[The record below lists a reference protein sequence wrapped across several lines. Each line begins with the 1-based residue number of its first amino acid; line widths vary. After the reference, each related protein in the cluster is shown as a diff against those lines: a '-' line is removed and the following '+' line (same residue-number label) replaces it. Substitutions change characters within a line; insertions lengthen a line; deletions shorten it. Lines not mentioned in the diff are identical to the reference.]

1 MSGSSRYE
9 IDIIANNKASAA
21 LGKVN
26 KQLKTIQKSTKTAN
40 GGFNKMKIA
49 AGAAAAAFAGFKL
62 GKAFLDT
69 AKQFEQLG
77 IQLKFIAGSAEAGAR
92 ALGIVEKAAKRSAF
106 SLEQMALSA
115 PLLLTV
121 GSVDQLNDS
130 LGITGDIAAATGLE
144 FDVVAGQIQRAF
156 SGGIAA
162 ADIFKEKGIKAMLGF
177 QEGVEYSAEET
188 EKHIRDL
195 WENNE
200 SVYAGAMEAMSKTW
214 TGQVSMMGDAW
225 LDFKKVTME
234 SGLFPV
240 LKAKLGDV
248 QKLLDANKMAIND
261 MAVALGEGLATA
273 ILGLADAIGFIAKN
287 ADAFA
292 LAAKTLVGIKL
303 ALWFR
308 NTAVGMKLLNLA
320 MRMNPIGLLITAIGF
335 LVMALGVN
343 SNGLGRT
350 FAQAKKAVDMLGE
363 VFTKLASYL
372 RAGFIVVIEFVKKKF
387 YALVDSLISAYNWL
401 AKLIPGMERVD
412 KTAYELAGQVK
423 DGLGAAYDYVAD
435 KAGDAV
441 DALVNTMDPDLVAW
455 TKKFT
460 QALVDEGVAYD
471 DAVIAADKYSATL
484 KRNAAMASAMSSYQ
498 PRNPGTT
505 TTGDGA
511 ADAAKKALQEVQKA
525 TKEWATEWESLKE
538 KLFPV
543 ASEIAEINKTIDTL
557 TQKILEGG
565 PNTELYAQA
574 IVRLKQRLVELDPA
588 TQKLLEGLQGYEDSI
603 LRIARLEK
611 EAGERKIEL
620 SELMRDEFEALNPLA
635 RVTREYTEDLAKLDE
650 ALAAGVISQKRHI
663 EMTEQ
668 YGERFK
674 KYKEGMVKDIKE
686 IKTESEK
693 YVESFNESFNNKL
706 ADGLVEGNLNFDTFA
721 GLWKSTLKDLISDTL
736 NSGTL
741 LKDILGGFGSGG
753 KAGGGGF
760 NFAGLFSGGG
770 SDGIGNFGAV
780 GDFFGGFGSI
790 FSGFKADGGRI
801 PGGTFGIAGEA
812 GPEIITGPANVLSNK
827 ESFENTGDKPQV
839 NITIQAI
846 DTQTGTEFLLKNRK
860 QVEGIIQSAYN
871 KRGKQGIY

>member
-9 IDIIANNKASAA
+9 IDIIANNKAATA
-21 LGKVN
+21 LGKTD
-26 KQLKTIQKSTKTAN
+26 KQLKKIQKSSSKVN
-40 GGFNKMKIA
+40 KSFNKMKIA
-49 AGAAAAAFAGFKL
+49 AGAAAVAFAGFKL
-62 GKAFLDT
+62 GKAFLET

-92 ALGIVEKAAKRSAF
+92 ALGIVEQAAKRSAF
-106 SLEQMALSA
+106 SLETMAMAA

-195 WENNE
+195 WLNNE

-248 QKLLDANKMAIND
+248 QKLLDANKIAIND
-261 MAVALGEGLATA
+261 MAVALGEGLANA
-273 ILGLADAIGFIAKN
+273 VLGLADAVGFIAKN
-287 ADAFA
+287 IDAFA

-350 FAQAKKAVDMLGE
+350 FAQVKKAVDMLGE
-363 VFTKLASYL
+363 VFTKFASYL
-372 RAGFIVVIEFVKKKF
+372 RSGFIKVIEFVKTKF
-387 YALVDSLISAYNWL
+387 YVLVDSLISAYNWL

-412 KTAYELAGQVK
+412 KSAYELAGQVK
-423 DGLGAAYDYVAD
+423 NGLGDAFDYVAD
-435 KAGDAV
+435 KAGLAV
-441 DALVNTMDPDLVAW
+441 DALVNSMDPDVVAW

-471 DAVIAADKYSATL
+471 DAVIAADKYSETL

-498 PRNPGTT
+498 PRNSGTT

-511 ADAAKKALQEVQKA
+511 GDAAKKALEAVQKA
-525 TKEWATEWESLKE
+525 TKEWATEWESLQE

-543 ASEIAEINKTIDTL
+543 ASEIAEINTTIDTL

-565 PNTELYAQA
+565 PNTELYGQA
-574 IVRLKQRLVELDPA
+574 IVKLKQRLVELDPVA
-588 TQKLLEGLQGYEDSI
+588 QQLIESLQGYEDSI
-603 LRIARLEK
+603 VRIARLEK
-611 EAGERKIEL
+611 EAGERKAEL
-620 SELMRDEFEALNPLA
+620 TELMRDEFEALNPLA
-635 RVTREYTEDLAKLDE
+635 RETREYTEDLAKLDE
-650 ALAAGVISQKRHI
+650 ALAAGVISQQRHI

-674 KYKEGMVKDIKE
+674 KFKDGMVEDVEEMKDASGDFVKD
-686 IKTESEK
+686 
-693 YVESFNESFNNKL
+693 FNKNFNDKL
-706 ADGLVEGNLNFDTFA
+706 ADGLVEGNLNFKSFA
-721 GLWKSTLKDLISDTL
+721 DLFKSTLKDLISDAL
-736 NSGTL
+736 NGGSM
-741 LKDILGGFGSGG
+741 LKDIFGMLGGLFGGGSGG
-753 KAGGGGF
+753 GLTSLFDTKGIVDNF
-760 NFAGLFSGGG
+760 SQFAGDAIGGHMAR
-770 SDGIGNFGAV
+770 NMF
-780 GDFFGGFGSI
+780 
-790 FSGFKADGGRI
+790 ADGGRL
-801 PGGTFGIAGEA
+801 GAGKVGIAGEA
-812 GPEIITGPANVLSNK
+812 GPELITGPANILSNE
-827 ESFENTGDKPQV
+827 ESFGNQAPTPAV

-846 DTQTGTEFLLKNRK
+846 DTQTGTEFLLKNKK
-860 QVEGIIQSAYN
+860 QITGIIQSAYN